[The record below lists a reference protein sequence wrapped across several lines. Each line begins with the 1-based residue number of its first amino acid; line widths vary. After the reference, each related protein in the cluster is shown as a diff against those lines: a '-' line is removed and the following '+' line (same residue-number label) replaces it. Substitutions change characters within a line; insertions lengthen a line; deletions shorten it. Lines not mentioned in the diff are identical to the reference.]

1 MYAPPWLGSILF
13 FSRLYYIVDVR
24 RFEFQA
30 VIKKLLDV
38 KRILLIIV
46 AGQFIV
52 RVLGQV
58 VLVAQNGRT
67 PRSCKM
73 HLPPSS
79 TASSSRLMSSLP

>member
-1 MYAPPWLGSILF
+1 MYIRAVGNLTALMFWLDFVCLH
-13 FSRLYYIVDVR
+13 YIIGVR
-24 RFEFQA
+24 WFEFQA

-58 VLVAQNGRT
+58 VLVAQKR
-67 PRSCKM
+67 P
-73 HLPPSS
+73 HPPQ
-79 TASSSRLMSSLP
+79 L

>member
-1 MYAPPWLGSILF
+1 MYIRAAGNLTALMFWLDFVSLH
-13 FSRLYYIVDVR
+13 YIVDVR

-30 VIKKLLDV
+30 VIEKLLDV

-58 VLVAQNGRT
+58 VLVAQKR
-67 PRSCKM
+67 P
-73 HLPPSS
+73 HPPQ
-79 TASSSRLMSSLP
+79 L